1 MKRILSLAAVLVLSL
16 ARVSAQDRVMFVA
29 GGVTCSMCSYA
40 IHDALARDSAVKRVG
55 ADLENQV
62 WYVEY
67 RKDGFRVD
75 RLKKGVEDAGFSLEK
90 AWLNGSLVYEK
101 KRKVKK
107 K

>member
-1 MKRILSLAAVLVLSL
+1 MKRMTILAAVLVASL
-16 ARVSAQDRVMFVA
+16 AAAAQDKVRFVA

-40 IHDALARDSAVKRVG
+40 IHDALAKDSTVKRVG

-67 RKDGFRVD
+67 KRDAFNVD
-75 RLKKGVEDAGFSLEK
+75 RLKKRVEDAGFSLEK

-101 KRKVKK
+101 KRKRK
-107 K
+107 